1 MLTNRKPVNVL
12 VSRLLMMIKIKSK
25 FPVTAPMSVREYST
39 VMITV
44 CEVDIRLV
52 AGATVVLSV

>member
-44 CEVDIRLV
+44 CEVDRLV
-52 AGATVVLSV
+52 EGATVVLSV